1 MQLLAMYTTTHSVYG
16 GSVSLDVN
24 HYSKSNLVLKT
35 VLPEVKAQKASFSIL
50 NRSLNHLAMT
60 MQLPAMDSTTH
71 RARGGAIFFGS
82 QSLQYTLLNFENA
95 TNGSESDEGV
105 ILYP

>member
-50 NRSLNHLAMT
+50 NRSLN
-60 MQLPAMDSTTH
+60 AMDSTTH